1 MADAVM
7 QLFPEAKLGIGP
19 PTEDGFYYDLEVSR
33 PFTPEDLE
41 KVDQI
46 MRETMAKDLP
56 FVFETHE
63 RQRLLEIYCEQ
74 PYKLELI
81 GEISSDEPLTTYSH
95 GAFTDLCQGP
105 HVSSTGKIPAF
116 KLMSVAGAYW

>member
-19 PTEDGFYYDLEVSR
+19 PTADGFYYDLEVSR

-63 RQRLLEIYCEQ
+63 RQQLLEMYCEQ

-81 GEISSDEPLTTYSH
+81 GEI
-95 GAFTDLCQGP
+95 
-105 HVSSTGKIPAF
+105 
-116 KLMSVAGAYW
+116 